1 MSFLTLLKQIFAA
14 IDRTTINI
22 FDLAHC
28 TEMHK
33 VGLLEL
39 MKNARRPITKVYLRQ
54 YDEPKGLMQFSY
66 FSAEAHIKAIA
77 CINEETGADAVCKP
91 PT

>member
-1 MSFLTLLKQIFAA
+1 MTLLKQIFAA
-14 IDRTTINI
+14 IDRTTINT

-33 VGLLEL
+33 VGLLGL

-54 YDEPKGLMQFSY
+54 HDEPQGTDAIFLFLCGTAHKGDCMHQRGNC
-66 FSAEAHIKAIA
+66 AA
-77 CINEETGADAVCKP
+77 CSI
-91 PT
+91 